1 MTASL
6 PYRPAVTAD
15 EHILTVQEALE
26 PLYMELEQEVET
38 RLLQAAV
45 SAGWSADEA
54 LEAIDELKRHEVLS
68 KDDQEG

>member
-6 PYRPAVTAD
+6 PHRPAVTAD
-15 EHILTVQEALE
+15 EHVLTAQEALE

-38 RLLQAAV
+38 RLVEAAI

-68 KDDQEG
+68 MAGHED